1 MKSHVLRQAVER
13 DIEKGFT
20 HYLEQANPELATAFI
35 EAVEAALDHITRFP
49 STGSPRYGELLD
61 TPGLRSWLLTR
72 FPFIMLYVERDDHLD
87 VLRLLH
93 QHADIPA
100 HLQSDH

>member
-1 MKSHVLRQAVER
+1 MKSCVLRQAAEH
-13 DIEKGFT
+13 DIDKGFT
-20 HYLEQANPELATAFI
+20 HYLDQANPEVATAFI
-35 EAVEAALDHITRFP
+35 EAVDVALNHITNFP
-49 STGSPRYGELLD
+49 CTGSPRYGELFD

-72 FPFIMLYVERDDHLD
+72 FPFIVLYVERDDHLD

-93 QHADIPA
+93 QNTDIPA